1 MMMFVAPVLAMA
13 TPPDGGSVLAQLIPL
28 ALVLAI
34 FYFVILLPTRRKQQ
48 KVEEFQAALKVGDR
62 VMTTSGIYG
71 KITKMGDASVQLEI
85 AQNVR
90 IEVAKAAVGG
100 YVGQAPVVDS
110 TNS

>member
-1 MMMFVAPVLAMA
+1 MAVAPVFAMA

-48 KVEEFQAALKVGDR
+48 KVEAFQAALKVGDR
-62 VMTTSGIYG
+62 VITTSGIYG
-71 KITKMGDASVQLEI
+71 RITKMAEQSVQIEI
-85 AQNVR
+85 ATNVR

-100 YVGQAPVVDS
+100 YQGQSPVVDS
-110 TNS
+110 ANS